1 MMSWLY
7 IILQGNWLLSS
18 MILHWDPS
26 ALKVKVLPGI
36 IVYFMK
42 IRKLW
47 GKLSIK
53 NKKNLKNWAWKSTL
67 KWICVKKKICT
78 FKVCLQKYF
87 KWNFIEY
94 KLWWNRSSLSNL
106 LATLDLS
113 SKILQTQTGS
123 VLCKINKQINK
134 SRGGIQLHNL
144 IWLEVDVGFD
154 LLIFVCLLIDLSKE

>member
-1 MMSWLY
+1 
-7 IILQGNWLLSS
+7 

-67 KWICVKKKICT
+67 KWICVKKKSAH
-78 FKVCLQKYF
+78 LKYAYR
-87 KWNFIEY
+87 NTLNEI
-94 KLWWNRSSLSNL
+94 LLS
-106 LATLDLS
+106 
-113 SKILQTQTGS
+113 
-123 VLCKINKQINK
+123 INY
-134 SRGGIQLHNL
+134 G
-144 IWLEVDVGFD
+144 ET
-154 LLIFVCLLIDLSKE
+154 EAA